1 MDWASKEMGAANLGD
16 ARLNT
21 RLIMLLG
28 NLGNNAQ
35 ASIPVACGGWAETK
49 AAYRFFDNPHVN
61 AEKVLAPHKATTI
74 DRIKQQKTILLIQD
88 TTTLNFS
95 GQHKR
100 EDIGPLNHDKHRGIL
115 LHPTIAVTPERLCL
129 GVIDTY
135 HWRRTEL
142 HCWNNREEKNRKNHT
157 IPIEE
162 KESYKW
168 LLSYR
173 KAQEI
178 ACLTPDTRVVTV
190 ADREGDLYDLYHEA
204 YTQVQTTPA
213 YWVIRAMSNRR
224 LLDAEN
230 NLQAVKLFETVKAT
244 TPVAIIEFELPAR
257 AGEDS
262 RLVKQA
268 IYQSKVRLS
277 PPESRPL

>member
-16 ARLNT
+16 AGLNT

-100 EDIGPLNHDKHRGIL
+100 EI
-115 LHPTIAVTPERLCL
+115 
-129 GVIDTY
+129 
-135 HWRRTEL
+135 
-142 HCWNNREEKNRKNHT
+142 
-157 IPIEE
+157 
-162 KESYKW
+162 
-168 LLSYR
+168 
-173 KAQEI
+173 
-178 ACLTPDTRVVTV
+178 
-190 ADREGDLYDLYHEA
+190 
-204 YTQVQTTPA
+204 
-213 YWVIRAMSNRR
+213 
-224 LLDAEN
+224 
-230 NLQAVKLFETVKAT
+230 
-244 TPVAIIEFELPAR
+244 PVAVCDYFLFFKFIKFNR
-257 AGEDS
+257 VTS
-262 RLVKQA
+262 RKFFWISAYGFVNSFSFYT
-268 IYQSKVRLS
+268 I
-277 PPESRPL
+277 